1 MMAFFKKGHH
11 LFFKRGDVLKKRG
24 GVFKK
29 RRDICLFLILV
40 DGFLFHYL
48 YH

>member
-11 LFFKRGDVLKKRG
+11 LFFKRSDVLKKRG

-29 RRDICLFLILV
+29 RRDI
-40 DGFLFHYL
+40 
-48 YH
+48 